1 MQYVRIEKCL
11 CVGTAFSN
19 IKPKYLQKIYDKLT
33 LKNLRSCYNYIVLN
47 ENIVKKYS
55 DMMAS
60 NGGKL
65 LTVNKW
71 GVKKLAYAINF
82 KKEGYYVLFEFENE
96 AEVPAK
102 VTALMNIDENVLRSL
117 CLKKDEK
124 EAINNRF

>member
-1 MQYVRIEKCL
+1 MNKYEMLTIFNASLTDEEK
-11 CVGTAFSN
+11 
-19 IKPKYLQKIYDKLT
+19 
-33 LKNLRSCYNYIVLN
+33 

-60 NGGKL
+60 NGGNL

-82 KKEGYYVLFEFENE
+82 KKEGYYVLFEFENS

-124 EAINNRF
+124 EAK